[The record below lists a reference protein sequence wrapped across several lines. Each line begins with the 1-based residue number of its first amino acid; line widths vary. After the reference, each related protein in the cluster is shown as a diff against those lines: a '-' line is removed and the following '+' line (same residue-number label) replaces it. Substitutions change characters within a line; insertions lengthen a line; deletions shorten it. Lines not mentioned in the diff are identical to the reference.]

1 MFTVSHMIP
10 IKEIDAGL
18 TRSQIWQGL
27 VLKAE
32 NPVPFL
38 EAMTACSIVER
49 GHNWLLRDFTLRG
62 EEMQEQ
68 VEFEPEKRV
77 VFTRTKSTAMGTILN
92 EIVNLDEGLLGLKF
106 TFNLDVEGLTTGS
119 QEEAD
124 YADHMSKSYFA
135 GVETTLAEI
144 RRRMQTGILGSV

>member
-92 EIVNLDEGLLGLKF
+92 EIVDLDEGLLGLQF
-106 TFNLDVEGLTTGS
+106 AFNLDVEGLTPGT

-124 YADHMSKSYFA
+124 YADHMSKSYF
-135 GVETTLAEI
+135 
-144 RRRMQTGILGSV
+144 